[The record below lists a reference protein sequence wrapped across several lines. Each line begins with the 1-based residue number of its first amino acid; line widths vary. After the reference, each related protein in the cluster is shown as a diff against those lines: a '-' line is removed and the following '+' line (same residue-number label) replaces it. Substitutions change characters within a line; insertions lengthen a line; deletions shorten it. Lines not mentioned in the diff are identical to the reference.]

1 MGEPVSLEGPEIKA
15 RVDAA
20 VQSGMCMAVWAE
32 LQPDKLAVLEVGG
45 RRRTFGEL
53 NANANRL
60 VRLMRDR
67 GLKAGDAVAIVCSNR
82 VEFPEV
88 LFATLRGG
96 FRMTP
101 VNWHMKPDE
110 IAYVVDNCE
119 ASALFADTRVAG
131 VAEAAAACPQL
142 KLKVSIGGE
151 LAGFAPYEDIAA
163 YAGED
168 IEDPVRGTTMLYSSG
183 TTGRPKGVHKPN
195 AQAIGGYDP
204 IYDRAVDKHICTG
217 PAYHASPLAG
227 DIRRAL
233 NNGVPTVLV
242 DKWDSEQVL
251 QVIQDEKVTR
261 GHFVPIMFQR
271 MLALPEEVRARYDL
285 SSLKRITHGAA
296 PCPPEVK
303 RAMIDWLG
311 PILFEYYAG
320 SEGGVGFTVTA
331 ADWLKRP
338 GTVGRRPHRDAAK
351 ILDEHGEECP
361 PGVPGAIYLSLN
373 DQGGFTYYKDD
384 AKTDAGRR
392 DGYFTMGDIG
402 YLDEED
408 WLFLTGR
415 SAETIIAGGVNIY
428 PQEIDNE
435 LIKHPAVADSC
446 TVGVPHDERGE
457 EVRAVIQLKPGYE
470 PSEALKREILD
481 YAARVVARYKIP
493 RGVDFVAA
501 LPRSEAGKIQR
512 NKVRAPYWE
521 GRARA
526 I

>member
-1 MGEPVSLEGPEIKA
+1 MNAPAGLEGAEIKA

-20 VQSGMCMAVWAE
+20 VDSGMCMAVWAE
-32 LQPDKLAVLEVGG
+32 LQPDKLAVLEVSG
-45 RRRTFGEL
+45 RSRTFGEL

-60 VRLMRDR
+60 VRQMRDH

-82 VEFPEV
+82 VEFPEI

-96 FRMTP
+96 FRLTP
-101 VNWHMKPDE
+101 VNWHLKPDE

-119 ASALFADTRVAG
+119 AKALFAETRIAG
-131 VAEAAAACPQL
+131 VTEAAVDCPQL
-142 KLKVSIGGE
+142 KLKVAIGGD
-151 LAGFAPYEDIAA
+151 LSGFVPYTGIAGYP
-163 YAGED
+163 GED
-168 IEDPVRGTTMLYSSG
+168 IEDPVRGSTMLYSSG
-183 TTGRPKGVHKPN
+183 TTGRPKGVYKPN

-204 IYDRAVDKHICTG
+204 IYDRSVDKHICTG

-233 NNGVPTVLV
+233 NNGVPTVLI
-242 DKWDSEQVL
+242 DKWDAEQVL
-251 QVIQDEKVTR
+251 QIIQDQKVTR

-271 MLALPEEVRARYDL
+271 MLALPPEVRAKYDL
-285 SSLKRITHGAA
+285 SSLRRITHGAA

-303 RAMIDWLG
+303 QAMIEWLG
-311 PILFEYYAG
+311 PVLFEYYAG
-320 SEGGVGFTVTA
+320 SEGGVGFTITSQ
-331 ADWLKRP
+331 DWLKHPRS
-338 GTVGRRPHRDAAK
+338 VGRRPHKNAAK
-351 ILDEHGEECP
+351 ILDENGDECP
-361 PGVPGAIYLSLN
+361 PGVPGAIYLSLT

-392 DGYFTMGDIG
+392 DGYFTMGDVG
-402 YLDEED
+402 YLDEDD

-435 LIKHPAVADSC
+435 LIKHPAVEDSC
-446 TVGVPHDERGE
+446 TVGVPHEEWGE
-457 EVRAVIQLKPGYE
+457 EVRAVIQLKAGIA
-470 PSEALKREILD
+470 PSDTLKREILD
-481 YAARVVARYKIP
+481 FAAAAVAKYKIP
-493 RGVDFVAA
+493 RGVDFVEA

>member
-1 MGEPVSLEGPEIKA
+1 MSEAAELESIDLKA

-20 VQSGMCMAVWAE
+20 VDSGMCMAVWAD
-32 LQPDKLAVLEVGG
+32 LKPDKTAVTESSG
-45 RRRTFGEL
+45 RSRTFGEL

-60 VRLMRDR
+60 VRLMRAH
-67 GLKAGDAVAIVCSNR
+67 GLQAGDSVAIVCSNR

-101 VNWHMKPDE
+101 VNWHLKPDE

-119 ASALFADTRVAG
+119 AKAVFADTRIAG
-131 VAEAAAACPQL
+131 VAEAMAACPNL
-142 KLKVSIGGE
+142 KLKVAIGGD
-151 LAGFAPYEDIAA
+151 LPGFIA
-163 YAGED
+163 YAEIEAHSGENLT
-168 IEDPVRGTTMLYSSG
+168 DPVRGSTMLYSSG
-183 TTGRPKGVHKPN
+183 TTGRPKGVYKPN
-195 AQAIGGYDP
+195 AQAVGGFDP
-204 IYDRAVDKHICTG
+204 VYDREVDKHICTG

-233 NNGVPTVLV
+233 NNGVPTVLM
-242 DKWDSEQVL
+242 DRWDTEEVL
-251 QVIQDEKVTR
+251 RIIQDERITR

-271 MLALPEEVRARYDL
+271 MLALPEEVRAKYDL

-303 RAMIDWLG
+303 RAMIEWLG
-311 PILFEYYAG
+311 PVLFEYYAG
-320 SEGGVGFTVTA
+320 SEGGVGFTVTSD
-331 ADWLKRP
+331 DWMKRP
-338 GTVGRRPHRDAAK
+338 GTVGRRPHKDAAR
-351 ILDEHGEECP
+351 ILDENGEECP
-361 PGVPGAIYLSLN
+361 VGVPGAIYLSLK
-373 DQGGFTYYKDD
+373 DQGGFNYYKDD
-384 AKTDAGRR
+384 AKTESNRR
-392 DGYFTMGDIG
+392 DGYFTMGDVG
-402 YLDEED
+402 YFDEDD

-435 LIKHPAVADSC
+435 LIKHPAVEDSC
-446 TVGVPHDERGE
+446 TVGIPHDEWGE
-457 EVRAVIQLKPGYE
+457 EVRAVIQLKAGYE

-481 YAARVVARYKIP
+481 YAAQAVAKFKIP
-493 RGVDFVAA
+493 RSVDFVTE